1 MLVNY
6 LLILQGCTLQSTGAE
21 PAGTMHFVITRYEA
35 FVFTSHWSLKAARR
49 TPARTSV
56 ITRYEAFV
64 FTSHWSLKA
73 ARRKPAR
80 TSPSAD
86 FNGDEALNLGS
97 RSFHPLIIILN
108 Q

>member
-21 PAGTMHFVITRYEA
+21 PAGTMHF
-35 FVFTSHWSLKAARR
+35 
-49 TPARTSV
+49 V